1 MPPGLTFFLFGR
13 SIGESPRWD
22 ACRLRVM
29 SNKQGKRS
37 DTSPGLGPG
46 AASREE
52 VREPMP
58 ASSAAVSTP
67 MPSAASVPVRRR
79 LRDSIRRED
88 IEDEDSYGAPSVAPA
103 SLGSR
108 PAGAFAQDPSTGTRR
123 KSGRD
128 ALSVDDVGEAAVRM
142 AKGARLDQIPRIVA
156 SRELIAMAPIDA
168 RSAFIMA
175 LVDGRNTVEAILD
188 MSGMPADEAR
198 ALLEKLALLRLIEV
212 R

>member
-1 MPPGLTFFLFGR
+1 
-13 SIGESPRWD
+13 
-22 ACRLRVM
+22 M

-46 AASREE
+46 AVSLED
-52 VREPMP
+52 VRQAVPSTP
-58 ASSAAVSTP
+58 VAPAAPVAPVAPVASSTQ
-67 MPSAASVPVRRR
+67 MPSGSSVPVRRR

-88 IEDEDSYGAPSVAPA
+88 IEDEDGEGAPSLAPA

-108 PAGAFAQDPSTGTRR
+108 PAGPFVQETPTGTRR
-123 KSGRD
+123 KSGRE
-128 ALSVDDVGEAAVRM
+128 AVTVDEVGEAAVRM
-142 AKGARLDQIPRIVA
+142 AKGARLEQTPRILA

-168 RSAFIMA
+168 RSAFVLA

-198 ALLEKLALLRLIEV
+198 AILEKLTLLRLIEV